1 MKEKSTAV
9 EFAKNSSR
17 QREPAVGESRSDSRQ
32 ENTFQSRRLKAHLCK

>member
-17 QREPAVGESRSDSRQ
+17 QREPAAGESRSDSRQ
-32 ENTFQSRRLKAHLCK
+32 ENTFWSRRLKVYWYK